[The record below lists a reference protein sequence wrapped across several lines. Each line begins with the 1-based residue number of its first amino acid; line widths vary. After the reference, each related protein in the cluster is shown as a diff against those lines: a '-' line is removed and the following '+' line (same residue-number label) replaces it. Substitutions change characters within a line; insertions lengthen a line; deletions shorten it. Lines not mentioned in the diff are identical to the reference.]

1 MQDHIKCELVSIS
14 SLAVDGEVQD
24 HIKCELVY
32 IIVEQWRR
40 SAGPHQV

>member
-1 MQDHIKCELVSIS
+1 MQDHIKCEFVYIKLS
-14 SLAVDGEVQD
+14 SGGEVQD
-24 HIKCELVY
+24 NIKCELVY